1 MIFIYNLLEFILLM
15 LNVVA
20 FVLFSYDKL
29 LANKH
34 LRRIPESVLLSV
46 SMLGGSVGSVLG
58 MLIFRHKIAKK
69 SFIVKISIIIVLQ
82 IAILFYWKR

>member
-1 MIFIYNLLEFILLM
+1 MIFIYNLLELILLM

-20 FVLFSYDKL
+20 FVLFGYDKL

-46 SMLGGSVGSVLG
+46 SMLGGSIGSVLG

-82 IAILFYWKR
+82 IAILFYWKC